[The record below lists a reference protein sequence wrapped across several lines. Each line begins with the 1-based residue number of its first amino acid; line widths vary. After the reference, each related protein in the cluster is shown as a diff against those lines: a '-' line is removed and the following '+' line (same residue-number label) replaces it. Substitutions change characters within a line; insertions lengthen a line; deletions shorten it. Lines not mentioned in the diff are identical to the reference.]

1 MKYTA
6 IVLASGSSR
15 RASIGYN
22 KIFYKIDNV
31 PVINLACKNFIND
44 DECEQIIITY
54 SNDEIVKLKEL
65 FNSSKI
71 IYIKG
76 GLTRQESVKNALNA
90 VKSEYVLIHDGARPF
105 VSNDLINRLVKELE
119 SKNAIIP
126 VINVTDTIKVIKE
139 NKVVKT
145 LNRDELKIVQTPQA
159 FKTTLIKKAHEKA
172 TRTYFDDASLIEE
185 VLKEDVYVIDGE
197 RDNIKLTYKED
208 FRG

>member
-44 DECEQIIITY
+44 GECEQIIITY

-65 FNSSKI
+65 FDSSKI

-185 VLKEDVYVIDGE
+185 VLNEDVYVIDGE

>member
-15 RASIGYN
+15 RANIGYN
-22 KIFYKIDNV
+22 KIFYKIDNI

-44 DECEQIIITY
+44 ENCEKIIITY
-54 SNDEIVKLKEL
+54 SNDEIVKLKQL
-65 FNSSKI
+65 FYNNKI
-71 IYIKG
+71 VYVKG
-76 GLTRQESVKNALNA
+76 GLTRQESVKNAVNE

-105 VSNDLINRLVKELE
+105 VSKDLISRLVKELE
-119 SKNAIIP
+119 NNNAIIP
-126 VINVTDTIKVIKE
+126 VINITDTIKVIKD

-145 LNRDELKIVQTPQA
+145 LNRDEIKIVQTPQA
-159 FKTTLIKKAHEKA
+159 FKTSLIKKAHEMA
-172 TRTYFDDASLIEE
+172 SNTYFDDASLIEE
-185 VLKEDVYVIDGE
+185 VLNETVYVIDGE

>member
-6 IVLASGSSR
+6 IVLASGSST

-22 KIFYKIDNV
+22 KIFYKIDND
-31 PVINLACKNFIND
+31 PVINLACKDFID
-44 DECEQIIITY
+44 DDKCEQIIITY

-65 FNSSKI
+65 FNSGKI
-71 IYIKG
+71 IYVKG
-76 GLTRQESVKNALNA
+76 GLTRQESVKNALNE

-119 SKNAIIP
+119 NKNAIIP
-126 VINVTDTIKVIKE
+126 VINVTDTIKVIKG

-159 FKTTLIKKAHEKA
+159 FKTSLIKKAHEKA
-172 TRTYFDDASLIEE
+172 TGTYFDDASLIEE

>member
-15 RASIGYN
+15 RANIGYN
-22 KIFYKIDNV
+22 KIFYKIDNI
-31 PVINLACKNFIND
+31 PVINLACKNFID
-44 DECEQIIITY
+44 DDKCEKIIITY

-76 GLTRQESVKNALNA
+76 GLTRQESVKNALNE

-119 SKNAIIP
+119 NKNVIIP

-159 FKTTLIKKAHEKA
+159 FKTSLIKKAHEEA
-172 TRTYFDDASLIEE
+172 ISTYFDDASLIEE

>member
-6 IVLASGSSR
+6 IVLASGSST

-22 KIFYKIDNV
+22 KIFYKIDND
-31 PVINLACKNFIND
+31 PVINLACKDFID
-44 DECEQIIITY
+44 DDKCEQIIITY

-71 IYIKG
+71 IYVKG
-76 GLTRQESVKNALNA
+76 GLTRQESVKNALNE

-119 SKNAIIP
+119 NKNAIIP
-126 VINVTDTIKVIKE
+126 VINVTDTIKVIKG

-159 FKTTLIKKAHEKA
+159 FKTSLIKKAHEKA

>member
-6 IVLASGSSR
+6 IVLASGSST

-22 KIFYKIDNV
+22 KIFYKIDND
-31 PVINLACKNFIND
+31 PIINLACKDFID
-44 DECEQIIITY
+44 DDKCEQIIITY

-65 FNSSKI
+65 FNSGKI
-71 IYIKG
+71 IYVKG
-76 GLTRQESVKNALNA
+76 GLTRQESVKNALNE

-119 SKNAIIP
+119 NKNAIIP
-126 VINVTDTIKVIKE
+126 VINVTDTIKVIKG

-159 FKTTLIKKAHEKA
+159 FKTSLIKKAHEKA

>member
-90 VKSEYVLIHDGARPF
+90 VKSEFVLIHDGARPF

-119 SKNAIIP
+119 NKNAIIP